1 MKRFSMAMDL
11 ISESSPGYPLKL
23 TKLFRKTVRYHAH
36 AILILNDCLKVGE
49 IINYNISIYIL
60 QLHKNSLFLYQC
72 FYSLENILQMLLQN
86 KINLLV

>member
-36 AILILNDCLKVGE
+36 AILILNDCL
-49 IINYNISIYIL
+49 
-60 QLHKNSLFLYQC
+60 
-72 FYSLENILQMLLQN
+72 
-86 KINLLV
+86 